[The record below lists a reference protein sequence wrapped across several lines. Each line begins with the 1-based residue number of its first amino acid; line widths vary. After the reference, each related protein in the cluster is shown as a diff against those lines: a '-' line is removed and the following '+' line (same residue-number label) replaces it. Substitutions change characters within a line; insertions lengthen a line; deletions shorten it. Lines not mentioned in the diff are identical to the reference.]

1 MGCTNGKISLSID
14 DKNKLDFESNDKN
27 EWIIKFNDTIKLNLR
42 SKDKLY
48 LLSQAQKYITTT
60 Q

>member
-14 DKNKLDFESNDKN
+14 DKIKLDFEKNDKN
-27 EWIIKFNDTIKLNLR
+27 EWIANFNDTIKLNLR

-48 LLSQAQKYITTT
+48 LLSQAQKYITST
-60 Q
+60 